1 MSNQP
6 TPLSLALSQRK
17 SDERAT
23 PMTAFRMARRWWLEG
38 RRLNL
43 SLLAEELGVG
53 RATLMR
59 WVGNKDLLMGEI
71 LWSEYKRLY
80 DEAIERAQSDPK
92 LKGIDFLAQIYTDI
106 NVALIN
112 ARPMH
117 DFMRAE
123 PQWGLQLLT
132 SNVSGL
138 QSRLIETWR
147 KLFEEQIQ
155 AGTINPE
162 MDADSLAYFI
172 IRIGEGAIYCDL
184 ICGRTP
190 NPEPASTAFRLL
202 VNGHARR
209 RGRSLWR
216 RVCAAACEDR
226 LR

>member
-1 MSNQP
+1 MSSQP

-23 PMTAFRMARRWWLEG
+23 PMSAFRMARRWWLEG

-71 LWSEYKRLY
+71 IWSEYKRLY
-80 DEAIERAQSDPK
+80 DQAIERAEADPK
-92 LKGIDFLAQIYTDI
+92 LKGIDFLTQIYTDI
-106 NVALIN
+106 NIALIN
-112 ARPMH
+112 AKPMH

-147 KLFEEQIQ
+147 KLFEAQIQ
-155 AGTINPE
+155 AGLINPE
-162 MDADSLAYFI
+162 MDAESLAYFI

-190 NPEPASTAFRLL
+190 DPEPASTAFRLL
-202 VNGHARR
+202 VNGHSR
-209 RGRSLWR
+209 
-216 RVCAAACEDR
+216 
-226 LR
+226 

>member
-1 MSNQP
+1 MSSQP
-6 TPLSLALSQRK
+6 TPLSMALSQRK

-23 PMTAFRMARRWWLEG
+23 PMSAFRMARRWWLEG

-71 LWSEYKRLY
+71 LWSQYKHLY
-80 DEAIERAQSDPK
+80 DEAIERAQADPE
-92 LKGIDFLAQIYTDI
+92 LKGIDFLTQIYTDI
-106 NVALIN
+106 NIALIN
-112 ARPMH
+112 AKPMH
-117 DFMRAE
+117 DFLRAE

-132 SNVSGL
+132 SNISGL

-147 KLFEEQIQ
+147 KLFEEQIE
-155 AGTINPE
+155 AGLIHPE
-162 MDADSLAYFI
+162 MDAESLAYFI

-190 NPEPASTAFRLL
+190 DPHPASTAFRLL
-202 VNGHARR
+202 VNGHSR
-209 RGRSLWR
+209 
-216 RVCAAACEDR
+216 
-226 LR
+226 

>member
-202 VNGHARR
+202 VNGHTR
-209 RGRSLWR
+209 
-216 RVCAAACEDR
+216 
-226 LR
+226 

>member
-1 MSNQP
+1 MSTQQ
-6 TPLSLALSQRK
+6 TPLSMALSK
-17 SDERAT
+17 STAEERAT
-23 PMTAFRMARRWWLEG
+23 PLTAFRMARRWWLEG

-43 SLLAEELGVG
+43 SLLAEELGIG

-71 LWSEYKRLY
+71 LWSLYKGIY
-80 DEAIERAQSDPK
+80 DQAIEKARQDHPER
-92 LKGIDFLAQIYTDI
+92 GIDFLGQIYNDV

-117 DFMRAE
+117 DFLAAE

-138 QSRLIETWR
+138 QQRLIDEWEA
-147 KLFEEQIQ
+147 LFNEEIK
-155 AGTINPE
+155 AGRINPE
-162 MDADSLAYFI
+162 MDANSLAYYI

-190 NPEPASTAFRLL
+190 EPERAAQAFRLL
-202 VNGHARR
+202 VNGHSR
-209 RGRSLWR
+209 
-216 RVCAAACEDR
+216 
-226 LR
+226 

>member
-1 MSNQP
+1 MSSQP
-6 TPLSLALSQRK
+6 TPLSMALSQRK

-23 PMTAFRMARRWWLEG
+23 PMSAFRMARRWWLEG

-71 LWSEYKRLY
+71 LWSQYKHLY
-80 DEAIERAQSDPK
+80 DEAIERAQADPK
-92 LKGIDFLAQIYTDI
+92 LKGIDFLTQIYTDI
-106 NVALIN
+106 NIALIN
-112 ARPMH
+112 AKPMH
-117 DFMRAE
+117 DFLRAE

-132 SNVSGL
+132 SNISGL

-147 KLFEEQIQ
+147 KLFEEQIE
-155 AGTINPE
+155 AGLINPE
-162 MDADSLAYFI
+162 MDAESLAYFI

-190 NPEPASTAFRLL
+190 DPQPASTAFRLL
-202 VNGHARR
+202 VNGHSR
-209 RGRSLWR
+209 
-216 RVCAAACEDR
+216 
-226 LR
+226 

>member
-80 DEAIERAQSDPK
+80 DEAIEQAEADPK

-112 ARPMH
+112 AKPMH

-147 KLFEEQIQ
+147 KLFEDQIQ
-155 AGTINPE
+155 AGLINPE

-190 NPEPASTAFRLL
+190 DPEPAKTAFRLL
-202 VNGHARR
+202 VNGHTR
-209 RGRSLWR
+209 
-216 RVCAAACEDR
+216 
-226 LR
+226 